1 MKLSDEFCN
10 ILLKIISD
18 LTKKHANVWEGPLKI
33 ATMMKQEPVET
44 NEEIKFS
51 KDVNEILSE
60 LQLEKYQ
67 DRFDKMPF
75 DVFKTLSDDDLK
87 DLGISLLGP
96 RRKLTQC
103 IQYLRYQDST
113 KN

>member
-1 MKLSDEFCN
+1 MKLF
-10 ILLKIISD
+10 SD
-18 LTKKHANVWEGPLKI
+18 LTKKHANVWEGPLKVAMI
-33 ATMMKQEPVET
+33 MKQEPIDAK
-44 NEEIKFS
+44 EEIKFS

-67 DRFDKMPF
+67 DRFDEMPF

-113 KN
+113 QN